1 MQTPKYLHYTSSV
14 DADGPDVK
22 DVWDALTMMDAAMN
36 SDKIVLLY
44 SGYVIAPGERDH
56 EYAAGWNRE
65 HVWPKSHAAL
75 STTKPGPGTDIHN
88 LHAADISVN
97 AERGNKDFDDLT
109 EGHGVRVVVDSSPP
123 PGYHEMNRLCLVSS
137 DAWEP
142 ADVAKGTVSKLQLIF
157 SLCLLILFFAVKPFS
172 ARVRK
177 PQKLL
182 LQEDH

>member
-22 DVWDALTMMDAAMN
+22 DVWDALTMMDASMN
-36 SDKIVLLY
+36 SDNIVLLY

-75 STTKPGPGTDIHN
+75 STKTPGPGTDIHN

-109 EGHGVRVVVDSSPP
+109 EGDGVRVVVDSSPP
-123 PGYHEMNRLCLVSS
+123 PGYHEMNRLCLFQAMLGNQQMLPRELYQSC
-137 DAWEP
+137 D
-142 ADVAKGTVSKLQLIF
+142 LF
-157 SLCLLILFFAVKPFS
+157 SVCVLILFFAVKPFF
-172 ARVRK
+172 
-177 PQKLL
+177 PQL
-182 LQEDH
+182 